1 MPSDNIPSNNS
12 SNNKPSDHQ
21 VPHLLTA
28 SDIANLPEVTKLHF
42 LNANVVRNTKSL
54 SDLVGMKNLGIHLVR
69 VESGKETTEFHFHEY
84 EEEFIYIISGRG
96 IAEIGDREIEV
107 GAGDFM
113 GFTAPS
119 LPHGMRNPF
128 AEDLVYLM
136 GGERLDFDISEYP
149 KKQKRNF
156 RSHQQRQIVDFD
168 NIATVT

>member
-1 MPSDNIPSNNS
+1 MDFKNTT
-12 SNNKPSDHQ
+12 
-21 VPHLLTA
+21 PHLLTA
-28 SDIANLPEVTKLHF
+28 SDIKNLPETKNIHF
-42 LNANVVRNTKSL
+42 LNPNAIRNTKFL
-54 SDLVGMKNLGIHLVR
+54 SDTLGMKNMGLHLVR

-113 GFTAPS
+113 GFTTPS

-136 GGERLDFDISEYP
+136 GGERLDFDVSQYP
-149 KKQKRNF
+149 RQQKSNF
-156 RSHQQRQIVDFD
+156 RIHRKRQIVDWESITD
-168 NIATVT
+168 A

>member
-1 MPSDNIPSNNS
+1 MPSDHIPSNNP
-12 SNNKPSDHQ
+12 SNNKPSDRK

-42 LNANVVRNTKSL
+42 LNAN
-54 SDLVGMKNLGIHLVR
+54 
-69 VESGKETTEFHFHEY
+69 
-84 EEEFIYIISGRG
+84 
-96 IAEIGDREIEV
+96 
-107 GAGDFM
+107 
-113 GFTAPS
+113 FTAPS

-168 NIATVT
+168 NITNV

>member
-1 MPSDNIPSNNS
+1 MTNDI
-12 SNNKPSDHQ
+12 K

-28 SDIANLPEVTKLHF
+28 NDIDNLSEITKIHF
-42 LNANVVRNTKSL
+42 LDSNACRNTKSL

-96 IAEIGDREIEV
+96 IAEIGDHEIEV

-113 GFTAPS
+113 GFAAPS

-128 AEDLVYLM
+128 EEDLVYLM
-136 GGERLDFDISEYP
+136 GGERLEFDIAEYP
-149 KKQKRNF
+149 RKQKRNF
-156 RSHQQRQIVDFD
+156 RIRQQRQLVDID
-168 NIATVT
+168 NITHI